1 MNIISNN
8 KKAGHDYS
16 LLEKYEA
23 GMVLQGTEVK
33 SLRLG
38 KCSIKE
44 AFVQIKGG
52 EAWLVGS
59 TISHYSHG
67 NMENHE
73 EQRPRKLLLHKS
85 EIKEIE
91 MEIKTQKVSVVP
103 TKIYF
108 SKGKVKLEFSL
119 AKGKKKFD
127 KRQDEVKKSVERKL
141 RTKNYDDNF

>member
-1 MNIISNN
+1 MNLISNN

-16 LLEKYEA
+16 LLDKFEA

-44 AFVQIKGG
+44 AFIQIKNG
-52 EAWLVGS
+52 EAWLMGA

-67 NMENHE
+67 NRENHE

-85 EIKEIE
+85 EIKKIE

-141 RTKNYDDNF
+141 RIEPHFY